1 MKRTKKKTRT
11 TKTKIVKPS
20 EQIKIIVPRE
30 ERLIAITKLCSAIEL
45 TARALSQVPQ
55 VTISNCHLTS
65 AERAPAIEIK
75 TSDGAERTTY
85 IRGDEGK

>member
-1 MKRTKKKTRT
+1 MKRTKKAST
-11 TKTKIVKPS
+11 TKTKVEKPS

-55 VTISNCHLTS
+55 VTISNCCVTS
-65 AERAPAIEIK
+65 TEKTPGIEIA
-75 TSDGAERTTY
+75 TMDAVARTHY
-85 IRGDEGK
+85 VGGDE